1 MTEFR
6 YNVAMKLDGA
16 KEKLSEFRFYRGIV
30 VGLII
35 GIGGSLLLRE
45 LSNTLII
52 YGICALIILTMIW
65 LWLSLAISDKIKE
78 IERL

>member
-1 MTEFR
+1 
-6 YNVAMKLDGA
+6 MKLDGA
-16 KEKLSEFRFYRGIV
+16 KEKLNEFRFYRGIV

-35 GIGGSLLLRE
+35 GIGGSLLLKE
-45 LSNTLII
+45 LNNILTI

-65 LWLSLAISDKIKE
+65 VWLSVAISDKIKE

>member
-1 MTEFR
+1 
-6 YNVAMKLDGA
+6 MKLDGA

-30 VGLII
+30 IGLII

-45 LSNTLII
+45 LSNTLIL

>member
-1 MTEFR
+1 
-6 YNVAMKLDGA
+6 MKLDGA

-35 GIGGSLLLRE
+35 GIGGSLLLKE
-45 LSNTLII
+45 LSSILTI

>member
-1 MTEFR
+1 
-6 YNVAMKLDGA
+6 MKLDGA